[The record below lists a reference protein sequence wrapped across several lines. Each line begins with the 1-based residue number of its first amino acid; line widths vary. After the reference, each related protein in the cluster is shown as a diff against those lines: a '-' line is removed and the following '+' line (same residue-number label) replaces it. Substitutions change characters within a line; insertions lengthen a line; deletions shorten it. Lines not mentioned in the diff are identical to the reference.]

1 MIDYLLNIIIKIL
14 MYIHFICLKFG
25 VLCVLLPIFKCSLYS
40 RMAHNACVMH
50 EMDSSNLDKEGLQKM
65 LLLVF

>member
-1 MIDYLLNIIIKIL
+1 

-25 VLCVLLPIFKCSLYS
+25 ILCVLLPIFKCSLYS